1 METWCSVRRHSS
13 EIVSGGMVVPSR
25 RPETPLCRGLSFRRD
40 TRVIEM
46 SGPQDIHQGE
56 LQAWNRAGLRTSLCL
71 LFGWNYQMFENPAD
85 WIMSTDTRHGVSGLG
100 IFSARFGLAL
110 VRLLL
115 TVLLIHPFYG
125 RKVYSLHHLLNAC
138 KLALLHFIGTH
149 G

>member
-1 METWCSVRRHSS
+1 METWRSVSRHSS
-13 EIVSGGMVVPSR
+13 ETVSGGMVVPSR

-40 TRVIEM
+40 TRVIET
-46 SGPQDIHQGE
+46 SGYIQGE
-56 LQAWNRAGLRTSLCL
+56 LQAWNRAGLRTTLCL

-100 IFSARFGLAL
+100 IFSACFGLGL

-115 TVLLIHPFYG
+115 TVLLTHPFYG
-125 RKVYSLHHLLNAC
+125 RNVYSLHHLLNVC
-138 KLALLHFIGTH
+138 KLALLHFIRTH